1 MIFRCIFAVPIAEI
15 AQLVERNLAK
25 VEVAGPNPVFRSRKG
40 DGRNIGALFSYPR
53 CLSLCFLLYLR
64 KDHIV
69 MLRRVLIC
77 LLFLWASLALAA
89 RDKAADIFLLSS
101 HTEASEWDQRMMEP
115 IHALAA
121 ERPDLDISI
130 NHLPFLSYKST
141 AALRHDRDSVLDLHT
156 LPPKLAIVLGG
167 SCFEFAKDIN
177 NRWKGIPIL
186 LVGEQDY
193 YCDLEYTLFGP
204 GNPKAN
210 RYPVERL
217 RAFGVNFTLI
227 EAPPLL
233 RQTIE
238 MIIDVQPRLQKLI
251 FVAGENYFSKE
262 RQWRIEEYI
271 RDRHPEIT
279 CQVISSS
286 CTSTDQLLSILEK
299 SKGPY
304 TAVLYGSWMVREGFH
319 ENVST
324 RHNTVSLLEHIT
336 PVYTMIGSDFEK
348 HPYVVG
354 FCSYSQEEYRRTVNQ
369 RILDV
374 LDHDIQPSQMQFAYL
389 QTGIPYLNYKAME
402 HFGLDT
408 SLIPHGAVVSGKPQS
423 LWVQYKKQIM
433 WAAFFLLIG
442 IGGFIF
448 HTMRRSLRSLK
459 KARNMAENANNIKT
473 AFIQNMSHE
482 FRTPM
487 NSIVGFAQLLCLPDG
502 YVSDEEKTEYL
513 SYIKNNAHL
522 LTVMVKDMLDIAD
535 MENGEYYIEKAPTN
549 LNEMARQAIKSAEFR
564 LPPGV
569 TIIRQP
575 GLDEE
580 ARYLTDGMRV
590 QQILINFLTNACKYT
605 TEGEIV
611 IGSSLLE
618 NPGYITFYV
627 QDTGPGVPLEK
638 AESIFERF
646 VKLDNN
652 KQGAGLGLSICRM
665 IANNLGGKI
674 WLDTQYTEGARFI
687 LAIPKEEV

>member
-1 MIFRCIFAVPIAEI
+1 MNAMLRRIRF
-15 AQLVERNLAK
+15 
-25 VEVAGPNPVFRSRKG
+25 
-40 DGRNIGALFSYPR
+40 
-53 CLSLCFLLYLR
+53 CFLL
-64 KDHIV
+64 
-69 MLRRVLIC
+69 
-77 LLFLWASLALAA
+77 LFLTPLALAA
-89 RDKAADIFLLSS
+89 RDKAADVFLLSS
-101 HTEASEWDQRMMEP
+101 HTEASEWDQRMMQP
-115 IHALAA
+115 INALAA

-130 NHLPFLSYKST
+130 AHLPFLSYKSEE
-141 AALRHDRDSVLDLHT
+141 ALIHDRDSVLAAHNI
-156 LPPKLAIVLGG
+156 PPRLVVLLGG
-167 SCFEFAKDIN
+167 SCFSFTEDIQ
-177 NRWKGIPIL
+177 RLWPGIPML
-186 LVGEQDY
+186 LIGEQDY
-193 YCDLEYTLFGP
+193 YCDLSYTLFGP
-204 GNPKAN
+204 GDPNAN
-210 RYPVERL
+210 RYPVEGL
-217 RAFGVNFTLI
+217 KNKGANLSLI
-227 EAPPLL
+227 SAPALL

-238 MIIDVQPRLQKLI
+238 MIINVQPRLQKLI
-251 FVAGENYFSKE
+251 FVAGENYLSKE
-262 RQWRIEEYI
+262 RQWRVEEYI

-286 CTSTDQLLSILEK
+286 DTSTDQLMSTLEK
-299 SKGPY
+299 VKGPY
-304 TAVLYGSWMVREGFH
+304 TAVFYASWMIREGYN

-336 PVYTMIGSDFEK
+336 PLYTMTGSDFEK

-354 FCSYSQEEYRRTVNQ
+354 YCSYSQEEYRRTVRQ
-369 RILDV
+369 HILDV
-374 LDHDIQPSQMQFAYL
+374 LDNDVQPSEMPFAYL
-389 QTGIPYLNYKAME
+389 QTGIPTLNYRAME

-408 SLIPHGAVVSGKPQS
+408 SLIPHGAVVVGAPQS
-423 LWVQYKKQIM
+423 IWVQYKKQIM

-448 HTMRRSLRSLK
+448 HTMRRSLRSLQ

-502 YVSDEEKTEYL
+502 YISEGEKAEYL
-513 SYIKNNAHL
+513 SYIKNNSHL

-535 MENGEYYIEKAPTN
+535 MENGEYYVEKAPTN

-564 LPPGV
+564 LQPGV
-569 TIIRQP
+569 TIVRQP

-580 ARYLTDGMRV
+580 ARYITDGMRV

-605 TEGEIV
+605 SEGEIV
-611 IGSSLLE
+611 IGSSLME

-627 QDTGPGVPLEK
+627 QDTGPGVPLEN

-646 VKLDNN
+646 VKLDNS

-665 IANNLGGKI
+665 IANNLGGRI
-674 WLDTQYTEGARFI
+674 WLDTSYTEGARFV
-687 LAIPKEEV
+687 LTIPREEV